1 MVTVKIRERCE
12 AVGIKT
18 AYQLQK
24 AAQLAPSTASR
35 FFKNDVT
42 KLTLDALGKLCDAL
56 DCDAGVL
63 FPRVSENTN
72 NLRSKGRRP
81 RSGNE

>member
-1 MVTVKIRERCE
+1 MVDVKIKERCE

-35 FFKNDVT
+35 FYKNNVT
-42 KLTLDALGKLCDAL
+42 KLTIDALGKLCDAL
-56 DCDAGVL
+56 DCDAGIL
-63 FPRVSENTN
+63 FPRMKEK
-72 NLRSKGRRP
+72 RSDLK
-81 RSGNE
+81 SKAK

>member
-1 MVTVKIRERCE
+1 MVEIRIKERCK
-12 AVGIKT
+12 ARGITT

-35 FFKNDVT
+35 LFNNDVT
-42 KLTLDALGKLCDAL
+42 KVTIDTLGKLCDAL

-63 FPRVSENTN
+63 FPRAKEKN
-72 NLRSKGRRP
+72 NSARSKRK
-81 RSGNE
+81 